1 MISLPYLTL
10 GLAVAAGFL
19 ALSLSLLSSPTY
31 LVVFIAT
38 IASGLLAAGSAVYF
52 FRAKSPLMFVAL
64 VPGLLGAY
72 VVVDLFVRLLLGVR
86 LLDFLE

>member
-19 ALSLSLLSSPTY
+19 ALSLSLLSTPTY

-38 IASGLLAAGSAVYF
+38 IASGLLAAGCAVYF
-52 FRAKSPLMFVAL
+52 FRAKSPLALVAL
-64 VPGLLGAY
+64 IPGLLGAY
-72 VVVDLFVRLLLGVR
+72 VVADLFVRLLLGVR
-86 LLDFLE
+86 LLDLIE